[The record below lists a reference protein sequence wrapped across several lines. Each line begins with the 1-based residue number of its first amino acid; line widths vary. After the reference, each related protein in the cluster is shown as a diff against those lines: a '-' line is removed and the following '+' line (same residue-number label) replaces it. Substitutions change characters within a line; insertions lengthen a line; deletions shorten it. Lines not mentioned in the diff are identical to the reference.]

1 MNNLT
6 TYNNQSVF
14 DIALQAYGSI
24 EGVFELLKA
33 NAGLE
38 LDSHIA
44 PGTVLQVTGEPVNKD
59 VVDYYKKNNIKPATG
74 NLDGLPDYSEEDD
87 IMRERI
93 YNYDLANGDNTF
105 DGIRLYNLNNDGI
118 LSVQIN
124 YSGINSNDVQLIIES
139 SLDGV
144 NYTQIEGAA
153 VTIDN
158 TLSAF
163 TFNFI
168 GLKTAY
174 MRLKVLKGISTAG
187 TIDKL
192 IILM

>member
-6 TYNNQSVF
+6 TYANQSVF
-14 DIALQAYGSI
+14 DIALQAYGSVA
-24 EGVFELLKA
+24 GVFELLKA

-44 PGTVLQVTGEPVNKD
+44 PGTVLQVPGEPVNQE
-59 VVDYYKKNNIKPATG
+59 VVDYYIKNNIKPATG
-74 NLDGLPDYSEEDD
+74 NLDGLPEYSEEDD
-87 IMRERI
+87 IMIERI
-93 YNYDLANGDNTF
+93 YNYNLSNGDNSF

-118 LSVQIN
+118 FSIQIN
-124 YSGINSNDVQLIIES
+124 YSAINSSDVQLMVES

-168 GLKTAY
+168 GLKTVY
-174 MRLKVLKGISTAG
+174 IRLKVLKGIATAG
-187 TIDKL
+187 TIDNL